1 MNASKPKAHSNGPI
15 MSGQIMIQSEQ
26 ELLLMKQVNIIAICL
41 NQNFIVQ
48 LQNDEKK
55 YTIPFICVEIFLLKS
70 PSYVYKSNRFAGRK
84 RK

>member
-1 MNASKPKAHSNGPI
+1 MKRIQFTSVTMSSMNASKPKAHSNGPI

-48 LQNDEKK
+48 LQNDEKNIQFRSFAK
-55 YTIPFICVEIFLLKS
+55 
-70 PSYVYKSNRFAGRK
+70 RFSC
-84 RK
+84 